1 MLLHLDMLIFAPST
15 KRQRGHTSIQH
26 TINDRIN
33 AAFCG
38 DIAYLFHSAMAVK
51 RQTQNTRQSNHSL
64 NRSAQLAADNDNY
77 RTAVARA
84 CTTQSVATI
93 GTSNLSH
100 TSARYTQSQSPTAVT
115 PIRHR
120 YRPTSHTP
128 SQATSAERSK

>member
-38 DIAYLFHSAMAVK
+38 DIAYLFHSSAK
-51 RQTQNTRQSNHSL
+51 HKTQDNPTHSL
-64 NRSAQLAADNDNY
+64 NRSAQLAADNDDY

-84 CTTQSVATI
+84 CTTQSVAMI
-93 GTSNLSH
+93 GNSNISH